1 MMIAWFKAF
10 RRDIRGSTIVEF
22 ALLAPVLLTLLLGSV
37 TAFDMYRN
45 AQNVE
50 KATFTIGDML
60 SREKGL
66 TDAKLNDM
74 LVLLRNLVPTSS
86 DGGLRITSLTKK
98 NGVYVVQ
105 WTRSKGNNVPTTP
118 IPVAMVPNIV
128 EGDSIIFTES
138 YVPHV
143 PMVAGFGFGN
153 IVFHSQA
160 AHRPR
165 FVTSIPLQ

>member
-1 MMIAWFKAF
+1 MMAKFKAW
-10 RRDIRGSTIVEF
+10 RRDASGSTIVEF
-22 ALLAPVLLTLLLGSV
+22 ALLAPVLLTVLLGSV

-60 SREKGL
+60 SREKVVTG
-66 TDAKLNDM
+66 AKLNDM
-74 LVLLRNLVPTSS
+74 LDLLRHLVPTSS
-86 DGGLRITSLTKK
+86 DGGLRITSITKK

-105 WTRSKGNNVPTTP
+105 WTRKLGNNVPDTP

-128 EGDSIIFTES
+128 SGDSIVLTES
-138 YVPHV
+138 YVPHEA
-143 PMVAGFGFGN
+143 MVAGFGFGN